1 MDASIMEDLRQIL
14 GVDLSDEEAT
24 ALAAA
29 YASLARGVAAFPAD
43 DLRTVEPPLHSIPGP
58 PRPRPEQPQ

>member
-1 MDASIMEDLRQIL
+1 MDPSMFEDVRKVAGLE
-14 GVDLSDEEAT
+14 LSDEDAK

-58 PRPRPEQPQ
+58 AQPDSERAK